1 MGTTG
6 LDQQSLDQAVVLT
19 YHPSDSPAPSSGV
32 AWAGTT
38 EVSRPHW
45 AEQMVPFVKDSL
57 EVVRVGFCHD
67 ACRTAALERG
77 KK

>member
-19 YHPSDSPAPSSGV
+19 SHPSDSPRPSSGV

-45 AEQMVPFVKDSL
+45 AE
-57 EVVRVGFCHD
+57 
-67 ACRTAALERG
+67 
-77 KK
+77 

>member
-1 MGTTG
+1 VGWLFLTLAHIGGAMGTTG

-19 YHPSDSPAPSSGV
+19 CHPSDSPAPSSGV

-45 AEQMVPFVKDSL
+45 AEQMV
-57 EVVRVGFCHD
+57 
-67 ACRTAALERG
+67 
-77 KK
+77 

>member
-19 YHPSDSPAPSSGV
+19 CHHSDSPAPSSGG

-45 AEQMVPFVKDSL
+45 AEQMVMFEL
-57 EVVRVGFCHD
+57 IRWL
-67 ACRTAALERG
+67 RTQLGWSQGIKADVWITSDR
-77 KK
+77 